1 MKKYIICL
9 LWASLLISACS
20 KKNEIVD
27 RMVAPVVTAAPAES
41 LVGMLSGSAA
51 PLGAIKNMLLVGAG
65 NGKQYEVVPNA
76 LNGSF
81 VFRDVPAGD
90 YTMYF
95 TSAEHFMASPLPVK
109 ILAKTTTDLGVITAK
124 EKGYALSCK
133 VNGEFKGWILKAYR
147 GTNSNLLQLT
157 NYISG
162 GSIPEAHHTM
172 VNYQLSISIGDFR
185 GPGTYICNKTS
196 GNSIRYNGYK
206 SILVS
211 SQDTQ
216 TEGSTGVV
224 IVTSVDPVA
233 RLIKGTFSADL
244 ASRSSDSN
252 DAKVLTDGLINVY
265 Y

>member
-9 LWASLLISACS
+9 LCASLLVSACS
-20 KKNEIVD
+20 KKNETVD
-27 RMVAPVVTAAPAES
+27 RVLPPMITVAPAES
-41 LVGMLSGSAA
+41 LLGTLTGSTA
-51 PLGAIKNMLLVGAG
+51 PLGAIKNMLLVGNV
-65 NGKQYEVVPNA
+65 NGKQYEVIPDA

-90 YTMYF
+90 YLMYF
-95 TSAEHFMASPLPVK
+95 TAAEHFAVSPLPVK
-109 ILAKTTTDLGVITAK
+109 ILARTTTGLGVITAK
-124 EKGYALSCK
+124 EKGYALSCM
-133 VNGEFKGWILKAYR
+133 VNGEFQGWILKANW
-147 GTNSNLLQLT
+147 GTSSNLLQLT
-157 NYISG
+157 NYTAG
-162 GSIPEAHHTM
+162 GGIPEAHYTT
-172 VNYQLSISIGDFR
+172 VKYQLSISLGNFT
-185 GPGTYICNKTS
+185 GPGTYICNQTS

-216 TEGSTGVV
+216 REGSAGVV
-224 IVTSVDPVA
+224 MITSFDPVA
-233 RLIKGTFSADL
+233 RLIKGTFSAEL